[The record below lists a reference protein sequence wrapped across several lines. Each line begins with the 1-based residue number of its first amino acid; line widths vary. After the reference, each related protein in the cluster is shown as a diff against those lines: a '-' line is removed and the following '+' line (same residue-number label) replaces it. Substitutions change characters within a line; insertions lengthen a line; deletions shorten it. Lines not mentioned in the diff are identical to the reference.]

1 MGGCVLRYAVAM
13 VEQGRLQQIPLFKDL
28 GAHRL
33 KQVAEVAQLEQHRK
47 RDVLFRQGE
56 PAKKLWVLLEGW
68 VHLIRTP
75 KAAAP
80 TFDGTRGVVIFTV
93 TPAEV
98 LVGISSLESTVY
110 TMSGVAGTDCTAIRV
125 PGSLFGDL
133 VRHEPH
139 FGYDVLRLFT
149 RRFHKVAEQYGAMA
163 EPVMPR
169 VVRALLRLREQF
181 GVTIPMTHRELAQ
194 MSWTT
199 TESAIRAVRKLK
211 DAGLVTGSRG
221 EFIVQRP
228 AALERLVSSAH
239 GGGRPGG
246 HDG

>member
-1 MGGCVLRYAVAM
+1 M
-13 VEQGRLQQIPLFKDL
+13 VEQGLLRGIALFEDL

-33 KQVAEVAQLEQHRK
+33 EQVAEVAQFEQYRK

-56 PAKKLWVLLEGW
+56 RAKMFWVLLEGW
-68 VHLIRTP
+68 VHLVRTP
-75 KAAAP
+75 RAAAR

-98 LVGISSLESTVY
+98 LVGISALESAVY
-110 TMSGVAGTDCTAIRV
+110 TMSGVAGTDCRAIRI

-139 FGYDVLRLFT
+139 FGYDVLCLFT
-149 RRFHKVAEQYGAMA
+149 RRFRKVAEQYGAMA

-169 VVRALLRLREQF
+169 VVRTLLRLREQF

-211 DAGLVTGSRG
+211 DAGLVSGSRG

-228 AALERLVSSAH
+228 AALERLVSSTN
-239 GGGRPGG
+239 GRSKI
-246 HDG
+246 